1 MNQGIIRALKAKYC
15 SLAVCKL
22 ISALEKNERIPTISI
37 LSAMIVLGKAW
48 NAVSNKAFTKCFKK
62 AGISQNEVE
71 RVLDDKDSPFSNLGD
86 IKEDSF
92 QTLGADLAFLK
103 ERFVD
108 QVHHNV
114 ILDDYINI
122 NIEVST
128 MHGILIYQEIIAEL
142 NVVYKKI
149 LAMKK
154 MNMKMVNL
162 SQNKESKN

>member
-1 MNQGIIRALKAKYC
+1 M
-15 SLAVCKL
+15 
-22 ISALEKNERIPTISI
+22 IP
-37 LSAMIVLGKAW
+37 
-48 NAVSNKAFTKCFKK
+48 FF
-62 AGISQNEVE
+62 
-71 RVLDDKDSPFSNLGD
+71 NLGD